1 MKINKPG
8 MDQTYNIEHAKIM
21 KLENHRK
28 LNKGHIENV
37 TKKDVRVSFK
47 EEIKKYRDI
56 VKELPDV
63 REKRVKEIKN
73 AINQGTYKIDAKKV
87 AKGIL
92 EDIFGVK

>member
-1 MKINKPG
+1 MKVNKPG
-8 MDQTYNIEHAKIM
+8 MDHTYNIEHAKVM

-28 LNKGHIENV
+28 LNKEQVENV
-37 TKKDVRVSFK
+37 AKEDVRVSFK
-47 EEIKKYRDI
+47 EEIKKY
-56 VKELPDV
+56 KEIIKKLPDV
-63 REKRVKEIKN
+63 REKRVEEIKN